1 MSTGA
6 AGDGFFKGMYDGCI
20 PGHDMGVENRPYHRN
35 CGCALH
41 KTRGDCSHSL
51 PNSNVSY
58 PRRRVWSNAIRASS
72 RAKNGETERTNSYKN
87 LVSLYGEGREHQQSF
102 VSSSCKPVNL
112 LKHRFG
118 SNVACTFCLQ
128 LLLREYV

>member
-41 KTRGDCSHSL
+41 KTRSDCSHSL
-51 PNSNVSY
+51 PKSKVSY
-58 PRRRVWSNAIRASS
+58 PIRRVWSKAIKASC
-72 RAKNGETERTNSYKN
+72 RAKNGEIAGRNSNKN
-87 LVSLYGEGREHQQSF
+87 LMSIYGEDPDQQGF
-102 VSSSCKPVNL
+102 VSSSCL
-112 LKHRFG
+112 L
-118 SNVACTFCLQ
+118 SE
-128 LLLREYV
+128 LLL